1 MALSLNVWEELSE
14 NEKNKVVN
22 FLRNNCRID
31 CEEPASDKNKPKAY
45 PINSGLTSGGFDKK
59 FGEEYRIN
67 IHSIEGIPSFLMAE
81 LKEPGT
87 KNRVGGSEAIKAIM
101 HYGQFEIGSN

>member
-45 PINSGLTSGGFDKK
+45 PINSGLTSGGLIRNLGNNTELIFIALR
-59 FGEEYRIN
+59 G
-67 IHSIEGIPSFLMAE
+67 FL
-81 LKEPGT
+81 
-87 KNRVGGSEAIKAIM
+87 V
-101 HYGQFEIGSN
+101 F

>member
-1 MALSLNVWEELSE
+1 
-14 NEKNKVVN
+14 
-22 FLRNNCRID
+22 
-31 CEEPASDKNKPKAY
+31 
-45 PINSGLTSGGFDKK
+45 
-59 FGEEYRIN
+59 
-67 IHSIEGIPSFLMAE
+67 MAE